1 MSARPQTGATRR
13 MRAVLDTQSSPTPH
27 SSQRHLYSH
36 RQHAPR
42 NGSLPTPCGFP
53 CALGLPCRL
62 GTILRGAAAGL
73 SPCGGEVPGRRISAT
88 QFWPLAGSLRFVALH
103 TEQSGAKA
111 TNRSNPGASS
121 GNSCGRP
128 PLRTATPARRARP
141 GEPGRASRGTGPG
154 HTESGQMSGYAKGA
168 DSGWAAETE
177 SPVRSVSPRKKPG
190 LVRYMMSISTAPS
203 TITPIPR
210 TNTSPT
216 PPTEEPEP

>member
-1 MSARPQTGATRR
+1 MSARPQTAATRR
-13 MRAVLDTQSSPTPH
+13 MRAVLDTQSIPTPH

-36 RQHAPR
+36 GQHASR

-128 PLRTATPARRARP
+128 PLRTATPASRARP
-141 GEPGRASRGTGPG
+141 GEPGRASRGTGPATPSPG
-154 HTESGQMSGYAKGA
+154 RCRATPKEPIRAGQRKPNLRCAAFHPGRSP
-168 DSGWAAETE
+168 GWCGT
-177 SPVRSVSPRKKPG
+177 
-190 LVRYMMSISTAPS
+190 
-203 TITPIPR
+203 
-210 TNTSPT
+210 
-216 PPTEEPEP
+216 